1 MSTILKFKRYTTV
14 GTAGI
19 TGADGEITVDTIK
32 DTLVVHDGI
41 TAGGFPLATE
51 ANYFTRTATASA
63 ISTALTAYDTT
74 TVSEGKIA
82 TAVSN
87 LVAAAPSTLDT
98 LKELSDALGADANYA
113 STITTAL
120 GTKSPIESPTF
131 TGTVTIPSGASISG
145 FALLESPTFTGTVTI
160 PSGASISGFALLES
174 PSFTGTPIAPTALK
188 ATNTTQVATTAYVKD
203 NLADYAVL
211 ATPTFT
217 GIPVAPTAL
226 KATDT
231 TQIATTAYVKAN
243 LLDYSPIASPT
254 FTGTVTI
261 PSGASISGFAL
272 LESPTFTGTPAAPT
286 PASDTNTTQVATTEF
301 AQSAIAAAVQA
312 ALPTGVITM
321 WSGASTAIP
330 AGWWLCDG
338 TNTTPDL
345 RGRFIIGASGTYAVA
360 ASGGSEDVTLTTAEM
375 PAHSHTGTA
384 TGNGAHSHYVM
395 NQDSVN
401 PTTTGV
407 ILTTNYMSKTGSQA
421 TTASNYVLGGSA
433 TVANS
438 GLSSATGTHTH
449 PVTTESQG
457 DGLAF
462 SILPPYYA
470 LCYIMKHY

>member
-19 TGADGEITVDTIK
+19 TGADGEITVDTTK

-51 ANYFTRTATASA
+51 ANYFTRTATNSA

-74 TVSEGKIA
+74 IISEGKIA

-87 LVAAAPSTLDT
+87 LVASAPSTLNT

-120 GTKSPIESPTF
+120 GTKSPIASPTF

-145 FALLESPTFTGTVTI
+145 FALL
-160 PSGASISGFALLES
+160 AS
-174 PSFTGTPIAPTALK
+174 PSFTGIPAAPTALK

-211 ATPTFT
+211 ATPIFT
-217 GIPVAPTAL
+217 GIPAAPTAL

-272 LESPTFTGTPAAPT
+272 LASPTFTGTPAAPT
-286 PASDTNTTQVATTEF
+286 PASDTNTTQVATTAF
-301 AQSAIAAAVQA
+301 SQSAIAAAVQA
-312 ALPTGVITM
+312 ALPAGVITM

-330 AGWWLCDG
+330 VGWWLCDG

-345 RGRFIIGASGTYAVA
+345 RGRFIIGASGTYSVA
-360 ASGGSEDVTLTTAEM
+360 ASGGSENVTLTTAEM

-384 TGNGAHSHYVM
+384 AGNGSHSHYVM

-438 GLSSATGTHTH
+438 GLSSPTGTHTH
-449 PVTTESQG
+449 SVTTDSQG
-457 DGLAF
+457 DGLAI

>member
-19 TGADGEITVDTIK
+19 TGADGEITVDTTK

-51 ANYFTRTATASA
+51 ANYFTRTATNSA

-74 TVSEGKIA
+74 IISEGKIA

-87 LVAAAPSTLDT
+87 LVASAPSTLNT

-120 GTKSPIESPTF
+120 GTKSPI
-131 TGTVTIPSGASISG
+131 
-145 FALLESPTFTGTVTI
+145 
-160 PSGASISGFALLES
+160 
-174 PSFTGTPIAPTALK
+174 
-188 ATNTTQVATTAYVKD
+188 
-203 NLADYAVL
+203 
-211 ATPTFT
+211 
-217 GIPVAPTAL
+217 
-226 KATDT
+226 
-231 TQIATTAYVKAN
+231 
-243 LLDYSPIASPT
+243 ASPT

-272 LESPTFTGTPAAPT
+272 LASPTFTGTPAAPT
-286 PASDTNTTQVATTEF
+286 PASDTNTTQVATTAF
-301 AQSAIAAAVQA
+301 SQSAIAAAVQA
-312 ALPTGVITM
+312 ALPAGVITM

-330 AGWWLCDG
+330 VGWWLCDG

-345 RGRFIIGASGTYAVA
+345 RGRFIIGASGTYSVA
-360 ASGGSEDVTLTTAEM
+360 ASGGSENVTLTTAEM

-384 TGNGAHSHYVM
+384 AGNGSHSHYVM

-438 GLSSATGTHTH
+438 GLSSPTGTHTH
-449 PVTTESQG
+449 SVTTDSQG
-457 DGLAF
+457 DGLAI

>member
-120 GTKSPIESPTF
+120 GTKSPI
-131 TGTVTIPSGASISG
+131 
-145 FALLESPTFTGTVTI
+145 ESPTFTGTVTI

>member
-19 TGADGEITVDTIK
+19 TGADGEITVDTTK

-51 ANYFTRTATASA
+51 ANYFTRTATASE

-174 PSFTGTPIAPTALK
+174 PTFTGTPIAPTALK

-211 ATPTFT
+211 DTPTFT
-217 GIPVAPTAL
+217 GIPAAPTAL

-272 LESPTFTGTPAAPT
+272 LESPSFTGTPAAPT

-407 ILTTNYMSKTGSQA
+407 ILTTNYMSKTGTQA

>member
-19 TGADGEITVDTIK
+19 TGADGEITVDTTK

-51 ANYFTRTATASA
+51 ANYFTRTATNSA

-74 TVSEGKIA
+74 IISEGKIA

-87 LVAAAPSTLDT
+87 LVASAPSTLNT

-120 GTKSPIESPTF
+120 GTKSPIASPTF

-145 FALLESPTFTGTVTI
+145 FALLASPTFTGTVTI
-160 PSGASISGFALLES
+160 PSGASISGFALLAS
-174 PSFTGTPIAPTALK
+174 PSFTGIPAAPTALK

-211 ATPTFT
+211 ATPIFT
-217 GIPVAPTAL
+217 GIPAAPTAL

-272 LESPTFTGTPAAPT
+272 LASPTFTGTPAAPT
-286 PASDTNTTQVATTEF
+286 PASDTNTTQVATTAF
-301 AQSAIAAAVQA
+301 SQSAIAAAVQSE
-312 ALPTGVITM
+312 LPAGVITM

-330 AGWWLCDG
+330 VGWWLCDG

-345 RGRFIIGASGTYAVA
+345 RGRFIIGASGTYSVA
-360 ASGGSEDVTLTTAEM
+360 ASGGSENVTLTTAEM

-384 TGNGAHSHYVM
+384 AGNGSHSHYVM

-438 GLSSATGTHTH
+438 GLSSPTGTHTH
-449 PVTTESQG
+449 SVTTDSQG
-457 DGLAF
+457 DGLAI

>member
-145 FALLESPTFTGTVTI
+145 FALI
-160 PSGASISGFALLES
+160 ES

-188 ATNTTQVATTAYVKD
+188 ATNTTQVATTEYVKD

-217 GIPVAPTAL
+217 GIPAAPTAL

-360 ASGGSEDVTLTTAEM
+360 ASGGSEDVTLTTGEM
-375 PAHSHTGTA
+375 PAHSHSGTA

-449 PVTTESQG
+449 PVTTDSQG

>member
-1 MSTILKFKRYTTV
+1 MSTILKFKRYTTA

-19 TGADGEITVDTIK
+19 TGADGEITVDTTK
-32 DTLVVHDGI
+32 DTLVIHDGI

-51 ANYFTRTATASA
+51 ANYFTRTATNSE

-74 TVSEGKIA
+74 IISEGKIA

-87 LVAAAPSTLDT
+87 LVAAAPSTLNT

-120 GTKSPIESPTF
+120 GTKSPI
-131 TGTVTIPSGASISG
+131 A
-145 FALLESPTFTGTVTI
+145 SPTFTGTVTI

-174 PSFTGTPIAPTALK
+174 PSFTGIAVAPTALK
-188 ATNTTQVATTAYVKD
+188 ATNTAQVATTAYVKD
-203 NLADYAVL
+203 NLDDYAVL

-217 GIPVAPTAL
+217 GIPAAPTAL

-243 LLDYSPIASPT
+243 LLDYSPVASPT

-272 LESPTFTGTPAAPT
+272 LASPTFTGTPAAPT
-286 PASDTNTTQVATTEF
+286 PASNTDTTQIATTAF
-301 AQSAIAAAVQA
+301 SQSAIAAAVQA
-312 ALPTGVITM
+312 ALPAGVITM

-330 AGWWLCDG
+330 VGWWLCDG

-384 TGNGAHSHYVM
+384 TGNGSHSHYVM

-457 DGLAF
+457 DGSAF